1 MGARMRD
8 WLRFARAVAPAAAVV
23 CLVGFLLACCGTD
36 EGGAPGVD
44 RTASPTFLFAVI
56 SDTHI
61 AGRDDEPQNQIFRET
76 AEVFNRHVPP
86 IDFVVCTG
94 DLVERLPSDDP
105 DYYRTHRDTPL
116 DEFISLVSLLAMPLY
131 GVMGNHDYY
140 SGGILPI
147 PTRHATAREELYVE
161 RGIVPAP
168 YYAFEH
174 RGVKFYC
181 LNTMQQDPSVRWGPN
196 AVGTLGPEQAAW
208 LEEGLSDGK
217 PAFFFHHHPL
227 ATDATTHAGIS
238 SLVPFEIPRADGH
251 FSKYQWSL
259 YKDYTDPIYDI
270 IKSRRG
276 QIRAAFFGH
285 SHLFLKDEYEGIPIF
300 MTDSMKPPSSSS
312 YEGRPMRYYIVACE
326 GSTGRFSIY
335 NEYMIPYFNA
345 SRTRALREASAR

>member
-208 LEEGLSDGK
+208 LEEGL
-217 PAFFFHHHPL
+217 
-227 ATDATTHAGIS
+227 
-238 SLVPFEIPRADGH
+238 
-251 FSKYQWSL
+251 
-259 YKDYTDPIYDI
+259 
-270 IKSRRG
+270 
-276 QIRAAFFGH
+276 
-285 SHLFLKDEYEGIPIF
+285 
-300 MTDSMKPPSSSS
+300 
-312 YEGRPMRYYIVACE
+312 
-326 GSTGRFSIY
+326 
-335 NEYMIPYFNA
+335 
-345 SRTRALREASAR
+345 